1 MLAGPGVVRGLIG
14 PGEVGRL
21 WTRHLL
27 NCGVLAP
34 AFEPG
39 DRVCDVGSGAG
50 LPGIVL
56 AIARPDID
64 LVLLEPAL
72 RRIRFLEDVV
82 ETLSLENVSLVRAR
96 AEEHEGGYDRLTAR
110 AVAPLDRLVRVA
122 LGLLR
127 PEGVMLAMKGSRA
140 GDELRSAE
148 RTLRRLR
155 ARSWRIEQYGFG
167 VVEPPTTVVRVVAGG
182 VPSGKQRREV

>member
-1 MLAGPGVVRGLIG
+1 MLAGPAVVRGLIG

-34 AFEPG
+34 ALEAG

-56 AIARPDID
+56 ATARPDVD
-64 LVLLEPAL
+64 VVLLEPAL

-82 ETLSLENVSLVRAR
+82 EALDLPNVTLVRAR
-96 AEEHEGGYDRLTAR
+96 AEEHADVYDKVTAR
-110 AVAPLDRLVRVA
+110 AVAPLDRLARITLRLVRPGGA
-122 LGLLR
+122 L
-127 PEGVMLAMKGSRA
+127 LALKGSRA
-140 GDELRSAE
+140 GEEVRSAE
-148 RTLRRLR
+148 RTLRRR
-155 ARSWRIEQYGFG
+155 AQSWRIEQYGFG